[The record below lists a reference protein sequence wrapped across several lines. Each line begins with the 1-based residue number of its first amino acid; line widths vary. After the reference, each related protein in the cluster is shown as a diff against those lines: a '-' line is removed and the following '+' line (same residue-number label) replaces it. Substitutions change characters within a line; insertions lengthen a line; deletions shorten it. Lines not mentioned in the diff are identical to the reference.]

1 MNIAILG
8 HGKEGKSVEAYFK
21 KRGENIKVFDN
32 FTEEDI
38 PSFNLESY
46 DLVFRSPSVKPCG
59 NFSSVTKYFFDH
71 CPCQIIGVTG
81 TKGKGTTCSMIT
93 KILETLGKKVWLVGN
108 IGSPAIDILDK
119 ISSEDIV
126 VYEMSSFQLW
136 DLEKS
141 PHIAVILRIEPDHLN
156 VHKDFQD
163 YVDAKA
169 NIAKHQTAAD
179 FCIYFKNNEDS
190 VSVAEKS
197 KGHQLS
203 YPIENPTD
211 ALTKIINSLT
221 IPGTHNKENAEAA
234 LLATATSFSMPLNDF
249 ISRYENELVSAMSA
263 FEGLP
268 HRCQFVRELNG
279 VKYYDDNF
287 STTLPSFEVAL
298 AAFKDENKIL
308 ILGGRDKSDGENN
321 PIIVNLLK
329 HTKNIK
335 AVVLMGESGHVIFN
349 DFNDKSLNFI
359 LAESLQEA
367 VETAKKEAEKTP
379 GSIVLMSPAAASFD
393 MFENVYDRGAK
404 YQKVVEGLK

>member
-8 HGKEGKSVEAYFK
+8 HGKEGKSAEAYFK
-21 KRGENIKVFDN
+21 KRGENIKIFDN

-38 PSFNLESY
+38 PSFGLDNY

-81 TKGKGTTCSMIT
+81 TKGKGTTCSMIA

-108 IGSPAIDILDK
+108 IGNPAIDVLDK
-119 ISSEDIV
+119 ISPEDIV
-126 VYEMSSFQLW
+126 VYELSSFQLW

-141 PHIAVILRIEPDHLN
+141 PHIAVVLRIEPDHLN

-169 NIAKHQTAAD
+169 NITKHQTAAD

-203 YPIENPTD
+203 YPIENPNDT
-211 ALTKIINSLT
+211 LNKIIDSLNV
-221 IPGTHNKENAEAA
+221 PGAHNKENAEAA
-234 LLATATSFSMPLNDF
+234 LLAVATSFNLPLGDF
-249 ISRYENELVSAMSA
+249 VIKHEIELISAMST

-287 STTLPSFEVAL
+287 STTLPSLEVAL
-298 AAFKDENKIL
+298 AAFKDENKVL

-321 PIIVNLLK
+321 PIIINLLK
-329 HTKNIK
+329 HTKNLK
-335 AVVLMGESGHVIFN
+335 AVVLMGESGHVIFDN
-349 DFNDKSLNFI
+349 FNDKSLNFI
-359 LAESLQEA
+359 LTESLKEA

-379 GSIVLMSPAAASFD
+379 GSIVLMSPTAASFD
-393 MFENVYDRGAK
+393 MFKNAYDRGDQ
-404 YQKVVEGLK
+404 YQAVVKGLK